1 MSENQK
7 FKRVLK
13 VARLAQEM
21 EAAERD
27 PIEDTKSQ
35 YIKEINHHSN
45 RRNYNVE
52 AYEQVLREEAEKE
65 KDHE

>member
-1 MSENQK
+1 MENKK

-13 VARLAQEM
+13 VAQIAKEM

-27 PIEDTKSQ
+27 PIEDNKSQ
-35 YIKEINHHSN
+35 YIKEINTPTQ

-52 AYEQVLREEAEKE
+52 AYEQVLREEAEE
-65 KDHE
+65 ENN